1 MDENLELV
9 SSTYNTDEWQMLDQE
24 FDVRNI
30 NLISEELLEKE
41 CFMVASFVIKVI
53 NDEDLTVT
61 VSFENVLLGDENYVN
76 HESEISSIKI
86 MIEEEKIYLKISKSL
101 PIFFDIFL

>member
-41 CFMVASFVIKVI
+41 SFMVASFVVKVI
-53 NDEDLTVT
+53 NDEDLTAT

-86 MIEEEKIYLKISKSL
+86 MVEEEKIYLKISKSL
-101 PIFFDIFL
+101 PTFFDIFL